1 MSFLADTWP
10 FLGAMALVALIAYGA
25 LRPYM
30 KSDARKR
37 IDMEQDE

>member
-10 FLGAMALVALIAYGA
+10 FLGAIALVALIAFGA

-30 KSDARKR
+30 KSDARRR
-37 IDMEQDE
+37 IDTETEE